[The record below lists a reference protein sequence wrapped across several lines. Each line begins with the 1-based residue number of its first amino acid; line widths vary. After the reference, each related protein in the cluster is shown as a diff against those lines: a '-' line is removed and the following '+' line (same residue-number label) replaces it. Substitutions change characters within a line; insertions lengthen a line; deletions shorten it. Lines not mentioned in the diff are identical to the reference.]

1 MSAVISTRPRTVP
14 DDVQVQA
21 KALGDSTRFRIFR
34 YVFEAARPVGVA
46 ELTSYTQLNHNAVRQ
61 HLDALT
67 SAGLVTESLEE
78 RTRPGRPRLLYEAA
92 PDSAGLWGTSGPY
105 EQLATLLAEALRT
118 GAPPQEVGRQAGLAR
133 ASELSRVAPPADALA
148 AIEHE
153 MARRGFRPVRRQRPR
168 GVELVLER
176 CPFESAAAAN
186 PGAVCSLH
194 RGLAEG
200 LAEGIEGVEVEDLVA
215 KNPHKAG
222 CRLVMKEA

>member
-1 MSAVISTRPRTVP
+1 MSPLISTRPRTVP

-34 YVFEAARPVGVA
+34 YVFESARPVGVA

-61 HLDALT
+61 HLDAL
-67 SAGLVTESLEE
+67 SVAGLVTESLEE
-78 RTRPGRPRLLYEAA
+78 RTRPGRPRLLYEAT
-92 PDSAGLWGTSGPY
+92 PDSAGFWGTPGPY
-105 EQLATLLAEALRT
+105 EQLATFLAEALRT
-118 GAPPQEVGRQAGLAR
+118 GKPPQEIGRKAGLTR
-133 ASELSRVAPPADALA
+133 AAELSRVAPPADALGA
-148 AIEHE
+148 MEHE

-168 GVELVLER
+168 GVDLVLER

-194 RGLAEG
+194 LGLAKG
-200 LAEGIEGVEVEDLVA
+200 FADGIGGVEVEDLVA
-215 KNPHKAG
+215 RNPHKAG